1 MDLNRKIFDILNFEN
16 GFYVECGA
24 NNGYSQSNTIM
35 LERNRNW
42 KGLLIE
48 PSLTSFNICEKIR
61 SKRNIFENCVLS
73 SFEDE
78 GKLMSGD
85 FDGDLMSSVGGYRL
99 SRDVNTEIISKTLTT
114 LLKTH
119 NITHVDFF
127 SLDVEGF
134 ELNVLKGI
142 DFEYCS
148 PTWIVI
154 EVYTKDLE
162 EIMDF
167 MDKKNYELV
176 GNLTNFNHEEYPN
189 WDGTHNDYLFK
200 LK

>member
-1 MDLNRKIFDILNFEN
+1 MDLNRQIFDILNFEN

-48 PSLTSFNICEKIR
+48 PSISSFNICKKIR

>member
-48 PSLTSFNICEKIR
+48 PSISSFNICKKIR

-176 GNLTNFNHEEYPN
+176 GNLTNFNNEEYPN

>member
-48 PSLTSFNICEKIR
+48 PSISSFNICKKIR

-99 SRDVNTEIISKTLTT
+99 SRDVNAEIISKTLTT

-176 GNLTNFNHEEYPN
+176 GNLTNFNNEEYPN